1 MQPQKGRN
9 ARREFLKRSAAGTVS
24 VSTLSL
30 LASHTAWAQGH
41 IQGINPAAALGRG
54 YGPLARVAD
63 QRGAEVLALPEGFR
77 YVTFGRTGEPLMDG
91 SGLTPRSHDGM
102 ACFPGPDGT
111 VRLIRNHENR
121 NGAGVR
127 TLGVPHAGTPY
138 DANANGGTVTIDFDP
153 ATMQPVRELV
163 SICGT
168 HVNCAGGLAWR
179 DAGWLTCEET
189 TADARD
195 GFLEPHGYTFLV
207 PASANGA
214 VLPVALKAMG
224 RFAKEAALADDQSGI
239 VYQTEDAGNN
249 SGFYRF
255 LPVDI
260 EDLARGGRLQMLKV
274 SANPTFTG
282 WVGQEVGKVIRCE
295 WVDIDIPDPN
305 LAGGEPTCF
314 SQGRG
319 KGGAA
324 FNRLEGLYRGAGNS
338 IYFISTSGGAAQS
351 GQLWQYRP
359 VGPNLGNLTLVFESP
374 SGSVLD
380 SPDNMCVTPSGAIL
394 FCEDDSNPT
403 PGHVDDTHPLAPGI
417 TDVNRL
423 IGLSRDGLPFEFGV
437 NVLNDSEFAGACF
450 SPDGNI
456 LFVNLFGGTATGSGM
471 TCAITGPWRR
481 GPL

>member
-1 MQPQKGRN
+1 MQPQKFTAGRR
-9 ARREFLKRSAAGTVS
+9 AFLKRSAGGLVS

-41 IQGINPAAALGRG
+41 NQGVNPSAALSRG
-54 YGPLARVAD
+54 YGPFARVAD
-63 QRGAEVLALPEGFR
+63 QNGQEVLALPEGFR

-111 VRLIRNHENR
+111 VRLIRNHELR
-121 NGAGVR
+121 NGAGVM

-138 DANANGGTVTIDFDP
+138 DARGMGGTITLDFDP
-153 ATMQPVRELV
+153 AAMQPVREFV

-168 HVNCAGGLAWR
+168 YVNCAGGLAWR

-189 TADARD
+189 VADARQ

-207 PASANGA
+207 PASASAA

-255 LPVDI
+255 VPIDV

-274 SANPTFTG
+274 SDDPAFTG
-282 WVGQEVGKVIRCE
+282 WAGQQVGKMIRCE
-295 WVDIDIPDPN
+295 WVDIDHPDPN

-314 SQGRG
+314 AQGRG

-324 FNRLEGLYRGAGNS
+324 FNRLEGLYRGAGSS
-338 IYFISTSGGAAQS
+338 IYFISTSGGEAQR

-359 VGPNLGNLTLVFESP
+359 VGPQEGTLTLVFQSP
-374 SGSVLD
+374 SSAVLD
-380 SPDNMCVTPSGAIL
+380 SPDNMCVTPSGAVL
-394 FCEDDSNPT
+394 FCEDDASN
-403 PGHVDDTHPLAPGI
+403 DNDTHPLAQGI
-417 TDVNRL
+417 ANVDRL
-423 IGLSRDGLPFEFGV
+423 IGLSRDGVPFEFAV
-437 NVLNDSEFAGACF
+437 NIHNASEFAGACF